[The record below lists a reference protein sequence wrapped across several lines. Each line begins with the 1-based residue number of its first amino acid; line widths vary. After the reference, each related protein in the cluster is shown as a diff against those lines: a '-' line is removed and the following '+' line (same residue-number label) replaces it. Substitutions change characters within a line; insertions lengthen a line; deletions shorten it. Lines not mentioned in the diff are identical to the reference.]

1 MILGIGTDIVDAN
14 RIDKIYNKFNYK
26 FVERLY
32 GSNEIN
38 ILNNRKKIS
47 INFLA
52 KRFAA
57 KEATWKALSFSRGDG
72 LFFKEM
78 EILNDKNGQPYLF
91 FSGKTRDYVCQRER
105 SLGGNLNFSISMS
118 DEPPYA
124 LAFVVISLAPFK
136 KVLHKI

>member
-1 MILGIGTDIVDAN
+1 MILGVGTDIVDAN
-14 RIDKIYNKFNYK
+14 RIDKIFNKFNYK

-38 ILNNRKKIS
+38 ILNNRKKTGID
-47 INFLA
+47 FLA

-57 KEATWKALSFSRGDG
+57 KEATWKALSFRRGNG

-91 FSGKTRDYVCQRER
+91 FSGRTKDYICKKER
-105 SLGGNLNFSISMS
+105 SLECNLNFSISMS

-124 LAFVVISLAPFK
+124 LAFVVISLAPIK

>member
-1 MILGIGTDIVDAN
+1 MKILGIGVDLVENKRIKKLINNKSFLN
-14 RIDKIYNKFNYK
+14 RI
-26 FVERLY
+26 Y
-32 GSNEIN
+32 GKNEIN
-38 ILNNRKKIS
+38 FAKKKINK
-47 INFLA
+47 INFYA

-57 KEATWKALSFSRGDG
+57 KESFAKSLGTG
-72 LFFKEM
+72 FKNKLNFKDI

-91 FSGKTRDYVCQRER
+91 FSGKTKDYVCKRER

-124 LAFVVISLAPFK
+124 LAFVVISLAPIK

>member
-1 MILGIGTDIVDAN
+1 MKILGIGVDIVENLRIKKSIKNKNFIN
-14 RIDKIYNKFNYK
+14 RIFTSSEILLSGKVKDKASYY
-26 FVERLY
+26 
-32 GSNEIN
+32 S
-38 ILNNRKKIS
+38 
-47 INFLA
+47 

-57 KEATWKALSFSRGDG
+57 KEATWKALSSSRGDG

-91 FSGKTRDYVCQRER
+91 FSGRTKDYICQKER
-105 SLGGNLNFSISMS
+105 SLERNLNFSISMS

-124 LAFVVISLAPFK
+124 LAFVVISLAPIK

>member
-57 KEATWKALSFSRGDG
+57 FFQVKQGTMFVKEKDLWEVT
-72 LFFKEM
+72 
-78 EILNDKNGQPYLF
+78 
-91 FSGKTRDYVCQRER
+91 
-105 SLGGNLNFSISMS
+105 
-118 DEPPYA
+118 
-124 LAFVVISLAPFK
+124 
-136 KVLHKI
+136 

>member
-38 ILNNRKKIS
+38 ILNDRKKTS

-57 KEATWKALSFSRGDG
+57 KEATWKALSVSRGDG

-91 FSGKTRDYVCQRER
+91 FSGKTRDYVSQR
-105 SLGGNLNFSISMS
+105 
-118 DEPPYA
+118 
-124 LAFVVISLAPFK
+124 
-136 KVLHKI
+136 